1 MTNLTEQ
8 QQKLQKQR
16 EIQHK
21 ELKIQKEIRQI
32 EDDLVIAIEKILDRQ
47 DSCKNLEEAQ
57 YRNLM
62 HVADT
67 TESTEVI
74 KNFLRYQLGRDNKWG
89 EGENSLA
96 EKIIRDIDN
105 SLYTKAKEIVN
116 KVKYTEK
123 LKFVWLELTRR
134 YLGYGSRRLKY
145 LKAAKKSKSNNNQD
159 K

>member
-1 MTNLTEQ
+1 MTINLTEQ
-8 QQKLQKQR
+8 QKELKQQKELQQ
-16 EIQHK
+16 K
-21 ELKIQKEIRQI
+21 ELKIQNEIRQA
-32 EDDLVIAIEKILDRQ
+32 EDDLVKAIETILDNQ
-47 DSCKNLEEAQ
+47 ESCKNLEEAQ

-89 EGENSLA
+89 GGDNSLA
-96 EKIIRDIDN
+96 EKIICDIDN
-105 SLYTKAKEIVN
+105 FLHKKAEEIVN

-123 LKFVWLELTRR
+123 IKFVWLDLTRR

-145 LKAAKKSKSNNNQD
+145 LKATKKSKS

>member
-8 QQKLQKQR
+8 QQKFEKQR

-32 EDDLVIAIEKILDRQ
+32 EDDLVIAIEEILKDK
-47 DSCKNLEEAQ
+47 DSCNNLEESQ

-67 TESTEVI
+67 TDSTEVI
-74 KNFLRYQLGRDNKWG
+74 KNFLRYQLGRDKKWG
-89 EGENSLA
+89 QGENSLA
-96 EKIIRDIDN
+96 QKIINDIDN
-105 SLYTKAKEIVN
+105 FLSQKAGEIVK
-116 KVKYTEK
+116 KVEYTEK
-123 LKFVWLELTRR
+123 LKYVKLELTRR

-145 LKAAKKSKSNNNQD
+145 LKNENK
-159 K
+159 